1 MTTATD
7 IRAMLCDA
15 ATRLFADHVDQ
26 KMLDSAKQEGWSA
39 ALWSELERAE
49 LPLVG
54 VPELSGGAGGSLSDA
69 AAVLRISARHA
80 APVPLAETALAGW
93 LLSSA
98 GLPVPRGPLTI
109 GPVLDE
115 KLTAVKDGTAWRI
128 SGTLQRVPFAR
139 IAKQLVLLADS
150 AQGLMVINID
160 TTEKHT
166 ECRITPGRNLGYE
179 PRDEVV
185 LDNVAAL
192 AAAPAVAGITRA
204 SLHAR
209 GALLRAVQISGAL
222 EQALHLACEYAKQ
235 RVQFGRKIAQFQA
248 IQQELARCGGE
259 VAAAVAAAL
268 SAAGVVER
276 LANDHSAEAVQQTLM
291 AVAAAKIR
299 AADAAREAV
308 AIAHQ
313 VHGAIGVT
321 DEYALHHVSLRA
333 LAWREEFGNEAHW
346 SMVLGRAMLGAGADS
361 CWPALSAA

>member
-1 MTTATD
+1 MNDSTE
-7 IRAMLCDA
+7 IRTMLSDA
-15 ATRLFADHVDQ
+15 ATRLFTGHVSQ
-26 KMLDSAKQEGWSA
+26 KMLNAAKQDGWSA
-39 ALWSELERAE
+39 ALWNELEQAE

-54 VPELSGGAGGSLSDA
+54 VPEDAGGAGGSLSDA
-69 AAVLRISARHA
+69 ASVLRIAARHA

-98 GLPVPRGPLTI
+98 GLKVPRGPLTI

-115 KLTAVKDGTAWRI
+115 TLAIVKVGAAWRV
-128 SGTLQRVPFAR
+128 SGTLKRVPFAR
-139 IAKQLVLLADS
+139 VAKQLVLLADS
-150 AQGLMVINID
+150 GQGLMVAAVD
-160 TTEKHT
+160 TTQ
-166 ECRITPGRNLGYE
+166 CRITPARNLASE
-179 PRDEVV
+179 PRDDVV
-185 LDNVAAL
+185 LENITAL
-192 AAAPAVAGITRA
+192 AAAPAGAGVTRD

-209 GALLRAVQISGAL
+209 GALLRAVQIGGAL
-222 EQALHLACEYAKQ
+222 EHALQLACEYAKQ

-276 LANDHSAEAVQQTLM
+276 LANGNSLEGAPQMLM

-308 AIAHQ
+308 AITHQ

-321 DEYALHHVSLRA
+321 DEYALHHVTLRA
-333 LAWREEFGNEAHW
+333 LSWREEFGNEVYW
-346 SMVLGRAMLGAGADS
+346 SMKLGRAMLRAGANAV
-361 CWPALSAA
+361 WPALTAA